1 MRISVKHLPVL
12 ISLLLV
18 VIPCGAQNK
27 SRSDSLTAILNT
39 GSHSDSAR
47 YELLKRIAF
56 NHPEPI
62 KSLYYAREALSLAES
77 LQEPILIARAL
88 EEISTSQRTLGNT
101 VQALETSLQAL
112 QIYEKHDEKSRMA
125 GMYLM
130 IGSNYT
136 SDANFRFAVPYLFK
150 AMRIYEFLKSENLLP
165 IVYTNLGETYRLMH
179 VYDSAEYYTNKSL
192 ELATRLGNQPII
204 GYSLGNLGMINVA
217 HNKFALAN
225 EQLKKAI
232 VLLNDLGDGYSVSV
246 YTSELGKAAFMQGAY
261 DQAKEKY
268 LDAFQIAEDYKLK
281 EQLRDFSKL
290 LVEVN
295 EKTGNLQEAL
305 RYQKTFQIYQDS
317 IVNVKNIR
325 SISELTAKY
334 ELDKQQAQ
342 IVHLNERAEIS
353 KYRMYALMGSLML
366 FFVLVAVLYLSAK
379 KRKKANRLLQQQ
391 KEQIEL
397 REKEKELFLNELN
410 HRTKNNLQTISS
422 ILSLQSR
429 ELIGHPSY
437 DLITE
442 GKSRVD
448 ALSLIHQKLYQD
460 SFQIKIQLKEYI
472 EELLYNLVFGF
483 NKHIQ
488 LVADIVDCEMS
499 VDRAVPLALVVNEL
513 ATNSIKYAFH
523 EVKSPLLEVRLS
535 RLNDQ
540 SLLLEIRD
548 NGSGIE
554 DTALNGDSFGL
565 KLVKSLV
572 QQLTGNMEYRRNEPG
587 SLWRVTMKKDAG
599 N

>member
-1 MRISVKHLPVL
+1 
-12 ISLLLV
+12 
-18 VIPCGAQNK
+18 
-27 SRSDSLTAILNT
+27 
-39 GSHSDSAR
+39 
-47 YELLKRIAF
+47 
-56 NHPEPI
+56 
-62 KSLYYAREALSLAES
+62 
-77 LQEPILIARAL
+77 
-88 EEISTSQRTLGNT
+88 
-101 VQALETSLQAL
+101 
-112 QIYEKHDEKSRMA
+112 
-125 GMYLM
+125 
-130 IGSNYT
+130 
-136 SDANFRFAVPYLFK
+136 
-150 AMRIYEFLKSENLLP
+150 
-165 IVYTNLGETYRLMH
+165 
-179 VYDSAEYYTNKSL
+179 
-192 ELATRLGNQPII
+192 
-204 GYSLGNLGMINVA
+204 
-217 HNKFALAN
+217 
-225 EQLKKAI
+225 
-232 VLLNDLGDGYSVSV
+232 
-246 YTSELGKAAFMQGAY
+246 
-261 DQAKEKY
+261 
-268 LDAFQIAEDYKLK
+268 
-281 EQLRDFSKL
+281 
-290 LVEVN
+290 
-295 EKTGNLQEAL
+295 
-305 RYQKTFQIYQDS
+305 
-317 IVNVKNIR
+317 
-325 SISELTAKY
+325 
-334 ELDKQQAQ
+334 
-342 IVHLNERAEIS
+342 
-353 KYRMYALMGSLML
+353 ML